1 MYKTVAFL
9 LVFATQK
16 YVFAQLWAKGVVHF
30 TINKKDY
37 DLHSQDII
45 LSTLAQIEQE
55 ICVKFFNS
63 PFNYN
68 ATTADKILFITNEK
82 KKKSCDP
89 EAFDFNG
96 SVVDMTVGY
105 KCVNQADI
113 ARIVVDMLR
122 ASIGT
127 SLDPESEKL
136 AKKYQPR
143 AATPAPPNLL
153 TAADRNYI
161 NAHYAAECARLTQ
174 RGLDPSYRRGLDM
187 TDMAA
192 PEQLSAD
199 NARYYQDKVWPLGIV
214 MYGIADDVRDTPDH
228 KTLERA
234 MSQLELAS
242 SCLIF
247 TEIEGARN
255 LLWFG
260 REGED
265 VPHFGFVK
273 GNQSLKLSS
282 FTHGAPGHAAHA
294 LSLLLRA
301 LGAPAASNR
310 PDRDNYVT
318 INWKFVEKG
327 KEHLLETLPEASWL
341 RQFPYDFKSATHAP
355 ANYMCGAA
363 CRLGEQ
369 TVVPL
374 QDKLWYRTLTMG
386 RTTELSDIDQAILD
400 ALYLRECQK
409 RTVSPT
415 IADASP
421 VEAFEED
428 NAALVEAG
436 EESQNDAVTVDEA
449 IDNSDADQDNQ
460 TTDNTQPEE
469 TTISTDT

>member
-1 MYKTVAFL
+1 M
-9 LVFATQK
+9 
-16 YVFAQLWAKGVVHF
+16 
-30 TINKKDY
+30 IS

-127 SLDPESEKL
+127 ALDAESDKL

-161 NAHYAAECARLTQ
+161 NAHYAAECARLTH

-192 PEQLSAD
+192 PEQLSAE

-214 MYGIADDVRDTPDH
+214 MYGIADDVRNTPDH

-318 INWKFVEKG
+318 INWKYVEKG

-355 ANYMCGAA
+355 ANYMCGDA

-374 QDKLWYRTLTMG
+374 QDRLWYRTLTMG
-386 RTTELSDIDQAILD
+386 QTTELSDIDQAILD

-409 RTVSPT
+409 RTVSPSV
-415 IADASP
+415 AAASP

-449 IDNSDADQDNQ
+449 IDNSDPDQDNQ
-460 TTDNTQPEE
+460 TTDDTQPEE